1 MASLPESRREIFN
14 YDAQIERLNGEIRK
28 YQDLKL
34 NLYGDMA
41 DGIISKEEYTEFR
54 AGYDRKI
61 AERQQSLR
69 LLEEERT
76 QAVRDNEED
85 IPWIRLFRQYEN
97 ITELHRHVLVNLVEK
112 IVIYDAQHVE
122 VFFRYQD
129 KFEKALQY
137 IRRMDGMKEEA

>member
-1 MASLPESRREIFN
+1 MQNLLVLARLDEGVEELPASDFS
-14 YDAQIERLNGEIRK
+14 
-28 YQDLKL
+28 
-34 NLYGDMA
+34 M
-41 DGIISKEEYTEFR
+41 S
-54 AGYDRKI
+54 
-61 AERQQSLR
+61 R